1 MWCAVG
7 GFGGLFTV
15 GTHAATTDSEV
26 QIKYDNSYYAYR
38 FNSPSEKLNVMTPYI
53 ESDEYRLYVN
63 DVTGEVAL
71 YQKTTGETIFSNPY
85 DVSASKG
92 SNETKSQLMSQIIVQ
107 YKENS
112 STDSVSQYMYS
123 FEEAT
128 LRDQVRVK
136 NIKNGVRVEYVIGQ
150 ETTRK
155 LVPRMISKDHF
166 EHMILDLVKEGLG
179 DSRQGKKD
187 ALRFESMYDLRSY
200 ARATSEAERKA
211 LLATYQ
217 VLQNNRDFEFYI
229 FTENASEG
237 EINWVESQIKAYCP
251 NYTFEQME
259 ADHAECMYE
268 ETKTES
274 PVFKMALEYHAGSER
289 AFRHASRQRSALQ
302 LRQVHVGK
310 HRRASLH
317 GSGQLREYRLHLLS
331 GRRGRAL

>member
-1 MWCAVG
+1 MKKSYKIISVLLAVVCAVG

-136 NIKNGVRVEYVIGQ
+136 NIKNGIRVEYI
-150 ETTRK
+150 
-155 LVPRMISKDHF
+155 I
-166 EHMILDLVKEGLG
+166 
-179 DSRQGKKD
+179 
-187 ALRFESMYDLRSY
+187 
-200 ARATSEAERKA
+200 
-211 LLATYQ
+211 
-217 VLQNNRDFEFYI
+217 
-229 FTENASEG
+229 
-237 EINWVESQIKAYCP
+237 
-251 NYTFEQME
+251 
-259 ADHAECMYE
+259 
-268 ETKTES
+268 
-274 PVFKMALEYHAGSER
+274 
-289 AFRHASRQRSALQ
+289 
-302 LRQVHVGK
+302 
-310 HRRASLH
+310 
-317 GSGQLREYRLHLLS
+317 
-331 GRRGRAL
+331 